1 MNKKSIIILIC
12 CVIILIAGLVYY
24 FKFTFSGEETL
35 YNIFGGNNLHLANN
49 ETEIYWFDARH
60 SNSSSD
66 PMFAKIEK
74 PFTDFS
80 PDLVLVEGGF
90 NTFEGDRVAAIYE
103 GESAFAAYLAKKN
116 EILVEDI
123 EPPLDKQ
130 IEYLQSKYQ
139 AENILAMYIIR
150 QVCSELFAPDNS
162 QWDFS
167 QSLINIAQ
175 SLKDNGLDYDCVEL
189 DNILNTINK
198 FLPEAVS
205 TANYRDIDIKK
216 MSYIYQRDGGILNP
230 IYNDIYSYR
239 NTYLVELIK
248 EKKSIYD
255 KIFIVMGGSHLAD
268 TKEELV
274 KLYSN

>member
-12 CVIILIAGLVYY
+12 GVIILIAGLVYY

-35 YNIFGGNNLHLANN
+35 YNIFGGNNLHLVNN

-74 PFTDFS
+74 SFTEFS

-90 NTFEGDRVAAIYE
+90 NTFEGV
-103 GESAFAAYLAKKN
+103 
-116 EILVEDI
+116 V
-123 EPPLDKQ
+123 
-130 IEYLQSKYQ
+130 
-139 AENILAMYIIR
+139 
-150 QVCSELFAPDNS
+150 
-162 QWDFS
+162 
-167 QSLINIAQ
+167 
-175 SLKDNGLDYDCVEL
+175 
-189 DNILNTINK
+189 
-198 FLPEAVS
+198 
-205 TANYRDIDIKK
+205 
-216 MSYIYQRDGGILNP
+216 LNP